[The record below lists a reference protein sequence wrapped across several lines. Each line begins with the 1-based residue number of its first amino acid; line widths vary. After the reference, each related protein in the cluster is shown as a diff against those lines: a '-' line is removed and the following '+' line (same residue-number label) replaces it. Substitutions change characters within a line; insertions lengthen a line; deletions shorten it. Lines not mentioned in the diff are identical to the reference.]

1 MTEILGI
8 TEKEVTVL
16 KAELIRNGIINQ
28 EEDILITKCDEI
40 DLKLGKLNEILSST
54 LNLLKFIFHKLLS
67 QERIPIPLHLHKFVK
82 HHLKEFIKNAKLAM
96 YMEEGIQYLVDMIA
110 SNDTISYEP
119 KIIIIDQSTGVDMP
133 STQWSNGLQQFLQLK
148 HGLRLTPVSLKA
160 VYISSLKYF
169 QKFKQIYGFSGTLG
183 SKKERLQLYDKYNV
197 DLKLVPSSLPN
208 LFYEE
213 PTIIATVKNG
223 CKHSHVDEIF
233 ESINKKLNDNRSVL
247 IICESIKQLDELSAA
262 IKEMA
267 VKELD
272 EEKALPFMNA
282 TIYRRDYEKFEY
294 GSGMELPPRSIIFS
308 TNLAGRGTNIILT
321 DNLRQNGGLHVIVT
335 FLPKNLRVEE
345 QAFGRA
351 ARFGDPGSGQL
362 IIHADNSNSYGNLTG
377 FLQLKL
383 LRNAQDN
390 HRVETNYNYYED
402 EVDVE
407 EKCFEI
413 FAKHFRETK
422 EKMEVAKV
430 DKAEENLFLQDLLD
444 RWALWADTYP
454 HETLSPKERINAV
467 EKAAKDLKKMPTTF
481 VNELIAVFALQGDAF
496 TNGLQSIVKRV
507 CDYQESCSYKNP
519 VNQRR
524 IAAAEIFCNSL
535 SQNATLCDGYNLTL
549 RSNILKL
556 ATIYVSSYLKPK
568 HNSKTI

>member
-8 TEKEVTVL
+8 TEMEVTVL
-16 KAELIRNGIINQ
+16 KAELVRNSIINQ
-28 EEDILITKCDEI
+28 EEDILLKKCDEI
-40 DLKLGKLNEILSST
+40 DLKLEKLNEILSST
-54 LNLLKFIFHKLLS
+54 LNLLKFVFHKLLS

-96 YMEEGIQYLVDMIA
+96 YMEEGIQYLVHMIA

-183 SKKERLQLYDKYNV
+183 SRKERLQLYDKYNV

-213 PTIIATVKNG
+213 PPIITTVKNG
-223 CKHSHVDEIF
+223 CKHSHVNKIF
-233 ESINKKLNDNRSVL
+233 DSINKKLDDNRSVL
-247 IICESIKQLDELSAA
+247 IICESIKQVDELSAE

-267 VKELD
+267 VKESD
-272 EEKALPFMNA
+272 EEKALLFINA
-282 TIYRRDYEKFEY
+282 TVYRRDYEKFEY
-294 GSGMELPPRSIIFS
+294 GSGIKLPPRSIIFS

-362 IIHADNSNSYGNLTG
+362 IIHADNNNSYGNLTG

-390 HRVETNYNYYED
+390 HKVETNYNYYED

-430 DKAEENLFLQDLLD
+430 DKDEENLFLQDLLD

-454 HETLSPKERINAV
+454 HETLSPKERTKAV
-467 EKAAKDLKKMPTTF
+467 EKAAKDFPLPRF
-481 VNELIAVFALQGDAF
+481 SDVVAPFSPLP
-496 TNGLQSIVKRV
+496 
-507 CDYQESCSYKNP
+507 P
-519 VNQRR
+519 V
-524 IAAAEIFCNSL
+524 I
-535 SQNATLCDGYNLTL
+535 
-549 RSNILKL
+549 
-556 ATIYVSSYLKPK
+556 
-568 HNSKTI
+568 